1 MGGTMS
7 KFALFPFR
15 GEPMCFIHVLLNAL
29 NMHERGH
36 EAVIVLEGDS
46 CALVGAMARE
56 DHQLHTLYTKAKEA
70 GLIAGACRACSTQ
83 LGAADAVRAEG
94 IELVGSMHNH
104 PSMAEYA
111 ERGFTVIP
119 F

>member
-1 MGGTMS
+1 MS

-15 GEPMCFIHVLLNAL
+15 GEPLCFIHVLLNAL
-29 NMHERGH
+29 NMAERGH
-36 EAVIVLEGDS
+36 EAVIVLEGES
-46 CALVGAMARE
+46 CSLVGEMAKE
-56 DHQLHTLYTKAKEA
+56 NHQLHTLYARAKDK
-70 GLIAGACRACSTQ
+70 GLIAGACKACSTK

-94 IELVGSMHNH
+94 LELIEGMHGH

-111 ERGFTVIP
+111 EWGFTVIT

>member
-1 MGGTMS
+1 MS

-29 NMHERGH
+29 DMHERGH
-36 EAVIVLEGDS
+36 EAVIVLEGES
-46 CALVGAMARE
+46 CALVGRMARG
-56 DHQLHTLYTKAKEA
+56 DHQLHALYAKARDN
-70 GLIAGACRACSTQ
+70 GLFAGACKACSAKLSAT
-83 LGAADAVRAEG
+83 DAVQAEG
-94 IELVGSMHNH
+94 LELLGNMKGH

-111 ERGFTVIP
+111 EKGYTVIT